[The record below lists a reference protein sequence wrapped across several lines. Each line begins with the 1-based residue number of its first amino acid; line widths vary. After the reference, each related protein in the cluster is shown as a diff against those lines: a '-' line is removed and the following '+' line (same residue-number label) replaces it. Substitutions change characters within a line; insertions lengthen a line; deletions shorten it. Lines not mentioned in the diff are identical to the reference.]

1 LIVVAVVVWLVACC
15 APLELRRSDTPRIIR
30 MWMCMGV
37 GCTGAALGSR
47 YSVLASVNTVQL
59 YAYSCTAVQYTA
71 VPVGV
76 LQSL

>member
-1 LIVVAVVVWLVACC
+1 MVCCGATLIVVAVVVWLVACC

-47 YSVLASVNTVQL
+47 YSVLASVNTARMPKAV
-59 YAYSCTAVQYTA
+59 TAVY
-71 VPVGV
+71 
-76 LQSL
+76 LSEY